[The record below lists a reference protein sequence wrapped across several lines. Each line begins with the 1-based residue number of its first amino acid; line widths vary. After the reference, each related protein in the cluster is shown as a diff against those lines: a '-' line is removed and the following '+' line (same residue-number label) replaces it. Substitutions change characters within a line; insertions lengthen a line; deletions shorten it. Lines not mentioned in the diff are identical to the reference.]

1 MYAFVEAEK
10 VTYPIALLCRVLRL
24 PKSAFYASRAP
35 KVTARQVQ
43 EDQLRPKIERLFT
56 AHKKRYGQPRIAHAL
71 REQGERVGPHR
82 VRRLMNELGL
92 QAKTRR
98 KRVRTTYGCRAN
110 AASPHSCET

>member
-43 EDQLRPKIERLFT
+43 EEQLRPKIERLFT
-56 AHKKRYGQPRIAHAL
+56 AHKKRYGQPRIATCTAKM
-71 REQGERVGPHR
+71 QDQASRVLIACAAP
-82 VRRLMNELGL
+82 MYELGL
-92 QAKTRR
+92 QVKTRHSPR
-98 KRVRTTYGCRAN
+98 AHVR
-110 AASPHSCET
+110 SVVDL